1 MAGADRAQALIR
13 DGHWA
18 EAADLLGRLVAADSG
33 RTVSRTFLLAER
45 GRCLHRAALGEYT
58 KREGAHLYALGST
71 LFNRGERLLL
81 EEARVALQDAVADD
95 DGGILLQAEAR
106 ARLGEVLMDLGR
118 AEEARPHLFLAALA
132 DPTEPRRV
140 TDLGADAA
148 LLMEWSYA
156 TRCFAISA
164 ELGRDPHSELPDLVA
179 RAAEGRDTPPKALR
193 VFAHALFFR
202 DFNTILLG
210 LVRDLDRAVAY
221 VKALSGGPL
230 DRFQHGTFGIVP
242 LTFEEAGAHFPQHA
256 NALSSSEAAD
266 TLPFTPEEAAR
277 GEPDPALGMRLYMLG
292 ASLGRVDPAMV
303 EHCRWAGRRVDW
315 DVVPPAAL
323 GSIPALAPLASEGL
337 VLGRFAFVPVGTT
350 EGEVSGSAWD
360 EFRTVRD
367 ILSRMGIMNPSHVV
381 SVDITEVLLVAP
393 GLPVPAEAAWK
404 LIGELSAE
412 PGAVQA
418 VVEEAGGHAEGEDI
432 VRRGIEAVLE
442 ETETRSEVDLGE
454 GDRSGVAWEGEGGEE
469 REGAEGAAGA
479 AGEERQES
487 LAVAPPPP
495 KMFGPTPRAI
505 SPLEV
510 ASAAEAAWA
519 MAEEGRYT
527 DAAKAFGMLAIEDG
541 GRTLSKGLMLAEMG
555 RCLYAEARKGLP
567 DLGTMD
573 LWARRTFR
581 PDAGVA
587 RLIENAATA
596 FRGAVAQDDGG
607 RDLLGDTL
615 ERLSS
620 ALLDLGQ
627 PKEALGHLSRA
638 IMLDPT
644 DTDRPVLLGLASALD
659 GEWRYAHVCFDIAS
673 AIGRDP
679 SAEVPAIRAAARE
692 RAGETPLAWSADFL
706 ALYVRD
712 FDIDLLGFVRDVA
725 TAREFIASM
734 RAGPFERYRRCA
746 IGIVPLNRAVA
757 QALFPEH
764 VAAMAGAG
772 RRHTLPF
779 TPEEARAGALDPTQG
794 LGLYF
799 IGATLG
805 DVAQEMVGRVHR
817 AARRVDWSIVPEQ
830 ALAAIPELSN
840 LPQGGLAVG
849 RFETMAPRLTQ
860 SDMHDLTW
868 VPFHRMREAMR
879 HMGVPN
885 SPRIETHE
893 CTSPMRA
900 RARDAGGGEAAEAWV
915 DWDRLPMP
923 LGPF

>member
-18 EAADLLGRLVAADSG
+18 EAADLLGRLVEADSG
-33 RTVSRTFLLAER
+33 RTVSRTFLLGER
-45 GRCLHRAALGEYT
+45 GRCLHRAALAEFT
-58 KREGAHLYALGST
+58 RREGPHLYLLGST
-71 LFNRGERLLL
+71 TFNRGEHMLLD
-81 EEARVALQDAVADD
+81 EARVALLDAVAND

-106 ARLGEVLMDLGR
+106 ARLGEVLMDMGR
-118 AEEARPHLFLAALA
+118 AQEARPHLFLSALT

-148 LLMEWSYA
+148 LLKEWSYA

-164 ELGRDPHSELPDLVA
+164 ELGRDPKDELPDLVA
-179 RAAEGRDTPPKALR
+179 RAAEGHDAPPKALR

-210 LVRDLDRAVAY
+210 LVRDLDRAVAF
-221 VKALSGGPL
+221 VRALSGGPL
-230 DRFQHGTFGIVP
+230 DRFQHGAFGIVP
-242 LTFEEAGAHFPQHA
+242 LTLEEAGTHFPQHA
-256 NALSSSEAAD
+256 NALSAPDAMD

-277 GEPDPALGMRLYMLG
+277 GELDPALGMRLYMLG

-303 EHCRWAGRRVDW
+303 EHCRWAGRRADW
-315 DVVPPAAL
+315 DVLPPGAL
-323 GSIPALAPLASEGL
+323 GSIPALAPLSSEGL
-337 VLGRFAFVPVGTT
+337 VLGRFVFVPVGTT
-350 EGEVSGSAWD
+350 EGEVSGRAWD
-360 EFRTVRD
+360 EFRSVRD

-381 SVDITEVLLVAP
+381 AIDITEVLLVAP

-404 LIGELSAE
+404 VVSELSAE
-412 PGAVQA
+412 PGAARA

-442 ETETRSEVDLGE
+442 EPPSRIETDLGE
-454 GDRSGVAWEGEGGEE
+454 GERARVAWAGEGGVE
-469 REGAEGAAGA
+469 REGGERATEAAEGA
-479 AGEERQES
+479 QES

-495 KMFGPTPRAI
+495 EMYGPTPRAI

-510 ASAAEAAWA
+510 AAAAEAAWS

-527 DAAKAFGMLAIEDG
+527 EAAKAFGMLAISDG
-541 GRTLSKGLMLAEMG
+541 GRTLSKGLMLSEMG

-581 PDAGVA
+581 PDATVA

-596 FRGAVAQDDGG
+596 YRGAIAQDDGG

-615 ERLSS
+615 EQLSS

-644 DTDRPVLLGLASALD
+644 DADRPVLLGLAAALE
-659 GEWRYAHVCFDIAS
+659 GEWRYAHVCFEIAMT
-673 AIGRDP
+673 IGRDP
-679 SAEVPAIRAAARE
+679 SAEVPAIVAAARE
-692 RAGETPLAWSADFL
+692 RAGETPVAWSADHL

-725 TAREFIASM
+725 TARELIAAM

-746 IGIVPLNRAVA
+746 FGIVPLNRAVA

-764 VAAMAGAG
+764 VAAMAEAG

-779 TPEEARAGALDPTQG
+779 TAEDARAGALDPTQG
-794 LGLYF
+794 LELYF

-805 DVAQEMVGRVHR
+805 DVSQEMVGRVHR
-817 AARRVDWSIVPEQ
+817 AARRIDWSIMPEQ
-830 ALAAIPELSN
+830 ALGAIPELSN
-840 LPQGGLAVG
+840 LPQGGLVVG

-893 CTSPMRA
+893 CTSVLRA